1 MIQLDYHLHCLNSPD
16 SKESL
21 EAICQ
26 AAIQKDLK
34 EIMVTDHYEIF
45 TYDYGRNRYRSDYLD
60 QSFDTVLKC
69 REKYRDQLYVGFGIE
84 LGQLHLQPDAAARIV
99 KEYPFDYVIA
109 SLHKLD
115 DLDLKYYD
123 YSRTDVRDLCR
134 RYLNGL
140 NEIAEIG
147 DFDCIGHMD
156 LIKRYAAE
164 QGYQIRIEDEE
175 ETVRKILR
183 TLVERK
189 KGLEVNTSGIRQ
201 KVGECFPSEIILK
214 WYVEEGGK
222 FATVGSDA
230 HCGRNVGEGLTEADK
245 LLNKVGFLH
254 VDRFRSRVRI

>member
-1 MIQLDYHLHCLNSPD
+1 
-16 SKESL
+16 
-21 EAICQ
+21 
-26 AAIQKDLK
+26 
-34 EIMVTDHYEIF
+34 
-45 TYDYGRNRYRSDYLD
+45 
-60 QSFDTVLKC
+60 
-69 REKYRDQLYVGFGIE
+69 
-84 LGQLHLQPDAAARIV
+84 
-99 KEYPFDYVIA
+99 
-109 SLHKLD
+109 
-115 DLDLKYYD
+115 
-123 YSRTDVRDLCR
+123 
-134 RYLNGL
+134 
-140 NEIAEIG
+140 
-147 DFDCIGHMD
+147 MD